1 MDKQQYEEFQQ
12 MMDGAPIPLPVNP
25 EPAINPFDAR
35 MIAKAA
41 EQRAFERMLQEDFR
55 QDAHERGPA
64 LSPPVDGPEY
74 GSDAWRALRR
84 LEKSVLDSLA
94 AEADGTVTESDDG
107 IEAAARAAYAKVMKL
122 SNYADLHDPEEF
134 EAFMTEHGIREAD
147 IPSADEPMQEPG
159 YEAMDLDGDV
169 DVVELA
175 KWEPLHPVVPIP
187 DRGLAGRDMMMTEPA
202 GMMFTQAEYLA
213 FAAELDAAE
222 RAAQANLAGYIEVG
236 ECVEGADY
244 PEFAEFIDLT
254 MFDDDDE
261 PAISAA
267 ANTANA
273 INATNTVNAVSPVT
287 LDRVFESADG
297 EQDYSQQYVDIDMAD
312 MAHLDSI
319 NPSLLEANTIDP
331 SLLEAD
337 TIDPSL
343 LEADTM
349 DLLLFEALD
358 HQAHLAGHRVYP
370 QASTLKNGPNR
381 TATEMD
387 GGSETSEPET
397 ESETES
403 ETEPETEPKL
413 KRGQGSRAAI
423 EAPAVPAVPK
433 TRAATKDRAA
443 TEAPATPKTRAA
455 TTRARAA
462 PKAPASPAVPAAPM
476 TRAATRARAETEAPT
491 ASRTRA
497 ATKARAATK
506 LRN

>member
-12 MMDGAPIPLPVNP
+12 MMDGAPIPLPVSP
-25 EPAINPFDAR
+25 EPAMHPFDAR
-35 MIAKAA
+35 MIAEAA
-41 EQRAFERMLQEDFR
+41 EQRAFERVLQEDFC

-64 LSPPVDGPEY
+64 LSPPVDWPEY
-74 GSDAWRALRR
+74 GSEAWRALRR
-84 LEKSVLDSLA
+84 LEKSVVDSRPA
-94 AEADGTVTESDDG
+94 KAHVPRAE
-107 IEAAARAAYAKVMKL
+107 IL
-122 SNYADLHDPEEF
+122 
-134 EAFMTEHGIREAD
+134 
-147 IPSADEPMQEPG
+147 SADEQMQEPG

-297 EQDYSQQYVDIDMAD
+297 KQDYSQQYVDIDMAD

-319 NPSLLEANTIDP
+319 DPSLLEAN
-331 SLLEAD
+331 

-370 QASTLKNGPNR
+370 PASTLKNGPNR

-423 EAPAVPAVPK
+423 EAPDVPAVPK

-455 TTRARAA
+455 TTKARAA

-506 LRN
+506 PRN